1 MIVILGAGAYFAIT
15 WWKMPIA
22 ELAVV
27 GILLQK
33 TTNNFTKAQRSYQK
47 AVSIERPYLEI
58 KDLINEVAKSPE
70 PNPGTQAARLEQHLS
85 LDHISFSCG
94 DTRILSDLSLT
105 IELGKITVLTGP
117 SGAGKTTLA
126 DILIGLTVPDEGGVP
141 LQEIDLNSWR
151 QLIGYVPQEP
161 VLFYDS
167 IYANIALGDTSIT
180 EIGCSTCA

>member
-1 MIVILGAGAYFAIT
+1 MTVILGAGPDIAIT

-27 GILLQK
+27 AMLLQK
-33 TTNNFTKAQRSYQK
+33 TTNNYTKTQCKYQK

-70 PNPGTQAARLEQHLS
+70 PNPGTQAATLEQHMS
-85 LDHISFSCG
+85 LDQISFSYG

-117 SGAGKTTLA
+117 YGAGKTTLA
-126 DILIGLTVPDEGGVP
+126 DILIGLTVPDEWHVLLDGVP
-141 LQEIDLNSWR
+141 L
-151 QLIGYVPQEP
+151 
-161 VLFYDS
+161 
-167 IYANIALGDTSIT
+167 
-180 EIGCSTCA
+180 